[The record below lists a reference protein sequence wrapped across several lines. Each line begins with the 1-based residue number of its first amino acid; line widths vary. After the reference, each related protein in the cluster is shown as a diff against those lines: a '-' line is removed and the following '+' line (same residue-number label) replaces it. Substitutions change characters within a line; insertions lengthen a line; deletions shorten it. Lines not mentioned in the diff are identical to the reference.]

1 MLSFNF
7 LNFFFQSFV
16 KCPSKSKTTI
26 TKKKGNAKLAETR
39 TVSVMV
45 VEKKK
50 KNREIAYI
58 LYKKSS
64 SSVIIGMMKREIQNT
79 IQEYSIR
86 SWNK

>member
-1 MLSFNF
+1 M
-7 LNFFFQSFV
+7 
-16 KCPSKSKTTI
+16 
-26 TKKKGNAKLAETR
+26 E
-39 TVSVMV
+39 
-45 VEKKK
+45 
-50 KNREIAYI
+50 NREIAYI